1 MLDKCSRVCK
11 DWKKVIK
18 ISMRKI
24 MNKEIDQAFVS
35 NNVKSMV
42 TKTFS
47 LAFNNLEIEA
57 VSSKY
62 VLLVNGMNDITSSIL
77 V

>member
-1 MLDKCSRVCK
+1 
-11 DWKKVIK
+11 
-18 ISMRKI
+18 

-35 NNVKSMV
+35 NNVKLMV

-62 VLLVNGMNDITSSIL
+62 VLLVNGKNDITSSIL
-77 V
+77 VQYNMETTSKESFIVVSK